1 MPQSLSECLSNL
13 VISKLTCQK
22 KQTGGG
28 GGGGGVCVCACVH
41 ARVWVCVFRSIHREG
56 FICLDQLG
64 CQGTDQ
70 RCCVED
76 VGFFWRFSLLLFWNA
91 EPNLS
96 FPILFVHQ
104 KRAQPQL
111 NQYTSRFQNI
121 GHSFAIIRRRL
132 RYALHR
138 DLRSTFASALTRGFA
153 ICL

>member
-1 MPQSLSECLSNL
+1 MPQSLKACESLSDL

-28 GGGGGVCVCACVH
+28 GVCVCACVRACVH
-41 ARVWVCVFRSIHREG
+41 ACMHTCVCVCVCIFRSIHREG

-76 VGFFWRFSLLLFWNA
+76 VGFFWRFSLLLFGNA

-96 FPILFVHQ
+96 FPTLFVH
-104 KRAQPQL
+104 
-111 NQYTSRFQNI
+111 
-121 GHSFAIIRRRL
+121 
-132 RYALHR
+132 
-138 DLRSTFASALTRGFA
+138 
-153 ICL
+153 